1 MDDAGKREFIQKN
14 VTSDLQYIWDDS
26 EVSLDLQYRF
36 AQHYRSLRVF
46 IALGETT
53 ADIRTALKN
62 DFQVDPNSG
71 ADQRAETAKVV
82 SAWTAGRQLYEKETE
97 LHAESKVLGMP
108 RNLQHSERQAM
119 LKAVEA
125 ALGVL
130 PEHDT
135 PSSEYLAMKVEEC
148 ENGEIL
154 ASSLDEITSKTHK
167 NTSSL
172 QTSLDTAGH
181 VRVVKNK
188 SKGTL
193 PNNTEEYRQALK
205 LEAVTWMCMAA
216 KFKSKHWLSDLKAD
230 HFQRFVE
237 YILGDRVNAIKVP
250 YDNQHVAI
258 KPNWALVL
266 QYEHRLRREAF
277 KLVNR
282 GEATLGD
289 ALVRVTKDPDLKEA
303 YFTTPLALTTA
314 ETPVKYQKT
323 SQKGNNEWTN
333 RQKGKGKGKFQQH
346 KGFGKGAKNNAS
358 KGKHGDLSLVHKP
371 RTDGTFAL
379 HSTHKDATESVAEY
393 MFAESEDV
401 LAITRQGNTQSSK
414 GTRKRPSD

>member
-1 MDDAGKREFIQKN
+1 M
-14 VTSDLQYIWDDS
+14 
-26 EVSLDLQYRF
+26 
-36 AQHYRSLRVF
+36 
-46 IALGETT
+46 
-53 ADIRTALKN
+53 KN

-181 VRVVKNK
+181 VRVVKTN
-188 SKGTL
+188 
-193 PNNTEEYRQALK
+193 
-205 LEAVTWMCMAA
+205 
-216 KFKSKHWLSDLKAD
+216 
-230 HFQRFVE
+230 
-237 YILGDRVNAIKVP
+237 
-250 YDNQHVAI
+250 
-258 KPNWALVL
+258 
-266 QYEHRLRREAF
+266 
-277 KLVNR
+277 
-282 GEATLGD
+282 
-289 ALVRVTKDPDLKEA
+289 
-303 YFTTPLALTTA
+303 
-314 ETPVKYQKT
+314 
-323 SQKGNNEWTN
+323 QKGHCPTIP
-333 RQKGKGKGKFQQH
+333 KSIGK
-346 KGFGKGAKNNAS
+346 
-358 KGKHGDLSLVHKP
+358 P
-371 RTDGTFAL
+371 
-379 HSTHKDATESVAEY
+379 
-393 MFAESEDV
+393 
-401 LAITRQGNTQSSK
+401 
-414 GTRKRPSD
+414 

>member
-62 DFQVDPNSG
+62 DFQVDPNPG

-108 RNLQHSERQAM
+108 RNLQHSEQQAM

-193 PNNTEEYRQALK
+193 PNKTDEYRQAL
-205 LEAVTWMCMAA
+205 
-216 KFKSKHWLSDLKAD
+216 
-230 HFQRFVE
+230 
-237 YILGDRVNAIKVP
+237 
-250 YDNQHVAI
+250 
-258 KPNWALVL
+258 
-266 QYEHRLRREAF
+266 
-277 KLVNR
+277 
-282 GEATLGD
+282 
-289 ALVRVTKDPDLKEA
+289 
-303 YFTTPLALTTA
+303 
-314 ETPVKYQKT
+314 
-323 SQKGNNEWTN
+323 
-333 RQKGKGKGKFQQH
+333 
-346 KGFGKGAKNNAS
+346 
-358 KGKHGDLSLVHKP
+358 
-371 RTDGTFAL
+371 
-379 HSTHKDATESVAEY
+379 
-393 MFAESEDV
+393 
-401 LAITRQGNTQSSK
+401 
-414 GTRKRPSD
+414 